1 MDVNNPGFSQ
11 PATLQWDVQTAV
23 AALAADAPKDLPDD
37 LLMTL
42 LVTAVDERTFNRL
55 FEEVF
60 DRYNARVERWCYRV
74 TRNRERALDLTQEV
88 FFKAFRNIRSFRG
101 DARLS
106 TWLYAITRN
115 HCINSLKKWKTEPVD
130 AAVQGRQTFFGVS
143 KEDTHSALEGAQSF
157 QQVFRWI
164 KTILT
169 PMEVRVMTL
178 HYAHELT
185 LPAITRQ
192 LMLSNQSGAK
202 AYIVSAQRKLKAF
215 LHPARRVT
223 AA

>member
-1 MDVNNPGFSQ
+1 MPVIIPGFSK
-11 PATLQWDVQTAV
+11 ATQWDVQTAV
-23 AALAADAPKDLPDD
+23 AALAATAPKDLPDD
-37 LLMTL
+37 FLMTL
-42 LVTAVDERTFNRL
+42 LVTTMDDQIFNRL

-60 DRYNARVERWCYRV
+60 DRYRTRVERWCYGV

-88 FFKAFRNIRSFRG
+88 FLKAFRNIHTFRG

-106 TWLYAITRN
+106 TWLYAIARN
-115 HCINSLKKWKTEPVD
+115 HCLNSLKKWKTEPVD
-130 AAVQGRQTFFGVS
+130 SAVQGRQTLFGAS
-143 KEDTHSALEGAQSF
+143 NEDTHSALEGAEAF
-157 QQVFRWI
+157 QQVLRWVSSF
-164 KTILT
+164 LT
-169 PMEVRVMTL
+169 PMEVRVITL

-215 LHPARRVT
+215 LHPARR
-223 AA
+223 AAA

>member
-1 MDVNNPGFSQ
+1 MPVITPGFSR
-11 PATLQWDVQTAV
+11 PTRWDVQTAV
-23 AALAADAPKDLPDD
+23 AALAATAPKDLPDD
-37 LLMTL
+37 FLMTL
-42 LVTAVDERTFNRL
+42 LVSTLDEQTFNRL

-60 DRYNARVERWCYRV
+60 DRYRTRVERWCYGV

-88 FFKAFRNIRSFRG
+88 FLKAFRNIHTFRG

-130 AAVQGRQTFFGVS
+130 SAVQCPQTLFGAS
-143 KEDTHSALEGAQSF
+143 NEDTHSALEGAESF
-157 QQVFRWI
+157 QQVLRWV
-164 KTILT
+164 KSVLT
-169 PMEVRVMTL
+169 PMEVKVITL
-178 HYAHELT
+178 HYVHELT

-192 LMLSNQSGAK
+192 LMLPNQSGAK

-215 LHPARRVT
+215 LRPARR
-223 AA
+223 AAA